1 MTEQIRPTM
10 PPLMLQPVVHVR
22 DMAASVAF
30 YERLGGSIIHGGREE
45 DWVLMQVGSAQ
56 LSLIAQPPNEAEGE
70 GTVELN
76 FHSEMPLEQL
86 EEQLRSTHAQITDD
100 QSFGR
105 QLQLRSPDGM
115 LIRINEMEPD
125 SYV

>member
-1 MTEQIRPTM
+1 VTDQIRTKM
-10 PPLMLQPVVHVR
+10 PPLMLQPVVHVQ

-56 LSLIAQPPNEAEGE
+56 LSLVAHPPNEAEGE
-70 GTVELN
+70 STVELN
-76 FHSEMPLEQL
+76 FHSEMPLEEL
-86 EEQLRSTHAQITDD
+86 EEQLRSTHAHITDD
-100 QSFGR
+100 QAFGR

-115 LIRINEMEPD
+115 LIRINQVEPD